1 MYADPKLFAD
11 VQGSMTVA
19 TQMHANATVL
29 DRSLLIWRRLRS
41 YVKTIL
47 ENEDSKKIF
56 FFLCLNLAYMFIQM
70 L

>member
-19 TQMHANATVL
+19 TQIHANATVL
-29 DRSLLIWRRLRS
+29 DRSLFVWRRLRS
-41 YVKTIL
+41 YIKTVL
-47 ENEDSKKIF
+47 ENDDSKKIF
-56 FFLCLNLAYMFIQM
+56 FFLCLNLAYMFVQM